1 MDNINE
7 IWLVGS
13 VTFLGGVLCG
23 VLLYHIFAGSH
34 SRNCKLT
41 SQLNDVQREYM
52 EYKDKVSDHFTT
64 TAHLINKMTD
74 TYKEVHEHMANGA
87 DSLCQNES
95 VHRSLGDALLRSNS
109 FVSGKLT
116 KGHTVHPKAVEQP
129 KDYAPK
135 NKPEEKG
142 MLSEEF
148 GIPSQSD
155 TVKKS

>member
-13 VTFLGGVLCG
+13 LAFLVGALCG
-23 VLLYHIFAGSH
+23 ALLYHIFAGSNA
-34 SRNCKLT
+34 RNGKLT
-41 SQLNDVQREYM
+41 SQLDDVQREYM

-95 VHRSLGDALLRSNS
+95 VHRGLGDALLRSNS

-116 KGHTVHPKAVEQP
+116 KGHTVRSKTVEQP

-148 GIPSQSD
+148 GISSRAD
-155 TVKKS
+155 VVKES